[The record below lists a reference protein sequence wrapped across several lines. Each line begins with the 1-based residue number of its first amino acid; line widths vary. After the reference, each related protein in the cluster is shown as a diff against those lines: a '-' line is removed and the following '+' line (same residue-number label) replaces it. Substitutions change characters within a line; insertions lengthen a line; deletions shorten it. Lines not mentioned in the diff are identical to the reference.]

1 MDHGRDNLQIMTIED
16 NMLLINMVVVIEEVI
31 TQIKSG
37 IRLKIFFPRL
47 RFSRYLISSRKWLI
61 FNGWYFSELPEQARY
76 HARPQGDGSSPS
88 SEPSCGV
95 SEWGEWSECSSIC
108 DSGLRLDLL
117 LLSMDK
123 KILDTFYTF
132 LCGC

>member
-47 RFSRYLISSRKWLI
+47 PFILYRVEI
-61 FNGWYFSELPEQARY
+61 
-76 HARPQGDGSSPS
+76 
-88 SEPSCGV
+88 
-95 SEWGEWSECSSIC
+95 
-108 DSGLRLDLL
+108 
-117 LLSMDK
+117 DK
-123 KILDTFYTF
+123 
-132 LCGC
+132 